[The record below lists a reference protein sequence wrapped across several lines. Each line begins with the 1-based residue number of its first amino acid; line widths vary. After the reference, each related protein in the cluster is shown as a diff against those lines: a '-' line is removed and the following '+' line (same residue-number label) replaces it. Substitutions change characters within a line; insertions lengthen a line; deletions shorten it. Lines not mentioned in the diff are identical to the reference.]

1 MLVALPSLF
10 YYIKQDQTKVC
21 VYGVPRTLSLSLSRE
36 RSSHRPHIKNA
47 AQLLSIFFFCESE
60 RARSLA
66 RSLARRPTPSRE
78 FFSPILFRGLMGIEL
93 QQVRRVP
100 LTGKGTSSIL
110 SQENLGCRSM
120 LTHSHTHLTTPHTL
134 HTCRLPHTRR
144 WNAAAR

>member
-1 MLVALPSLF
+1 MRQRAYSYRFFFLLCRS
-10 YYIKQDQTKVC
+10 C
-21 VYGVPRTLSLSLSRE
+21 VPRTLSLSRAHE
-36 RSSHRPHIKNA
+36 RSSHRPHIKKQHNWCK
-47 AQLLSIFFFCESE
+47 SFFFCESE
-60 RARSLA
+60 GARGSSLT
-66 RSLARRPTPSRE
+66 RRPTHHAK
-78 FFSPILFRGLMGIEL
+78 FIFSPILFRGLMGIEL

-110 SQENLGCRSM
+110 SQANLGCRST